1 MCGPTHFRDS
11 DNHIITRRG
20 NNCNEDKPVS
30 APIVIGDHV
39 WIGMNVIVLK
49 GVTIGEG
56 AVVAAG
62 SVVTKDVPPY
72 SLVAGVPA
80 NVIKIDIKWS

>member
-1 MCGPTHFRDS
+1 M
-11 DNHIITRRG
+11 
-20 NNCNEDKPVS
+20 S

-56 AVVAAG
+56 AVVSAG
-62 SVVTKDVPPY
+62 SVVTKDVPPH

-80 NVIKIDIKWS
+80 KVVKTDVEWN